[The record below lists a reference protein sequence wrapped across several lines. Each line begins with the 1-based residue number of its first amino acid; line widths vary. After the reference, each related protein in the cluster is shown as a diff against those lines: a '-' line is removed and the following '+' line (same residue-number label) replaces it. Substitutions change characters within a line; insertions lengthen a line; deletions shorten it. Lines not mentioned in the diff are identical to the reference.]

1 MNNSLKTA
9 AAVLAFALGLSAC
22 QQNKPQE
29 TGETGSAGDTT
40 AATNQP
46 TVGMNN
52 NISKES
58 LGTLADSTEVE
69 LYTLRNANGA
79 TVQITNYGAIVTSIQ
94 MPDKTGKPGEVVLG
108 FDQVQG
114 YLTKDYLASGPY
126 FGAVVG
132 RYGNRIAKGRFSLEG
147 NTYKLA
153 VNNGPNHLH
162 GGLKGF
168 DKRVWTAKPLDSDTI
183 TKLHLTYLSKDGEEG
198 YPGNLQVSVT
208 YTLTNNNELRME
220 YQASTDKPTVVN
232 LTNHSYFNLAQGA
245 DPNVLNHQVTL
256 NADRFVAV
264 DETLIPTGD
273 LKPVK
278 GTPFDFT
285 APHAIGERIGQVEGG
300 YDHTWVF
307 SRNGG
312 SAGGGDGDLFLGARV
327 VAPSTGRVMEVLT
340 DQPGVQFY
348 TGNFLNGTFK
358 GHGGQTYVKHYGF
371 CLETQHF
378 PDSPNQRKFP
388 SVVLRPGETYR
399 TVTVYRFSVQQAQQ

>member
-1 MNNSLKTA
+1 MRNKTNIA
-9 AAVLAFALGLSAC
+9 AAVLACLLGLSAC
-22 QQNKPQE
+22 QQKNQNE
-29 TGETGSAGDTT
+29 TGETGAAGDTT
-40 AATNQP
+40 SNQP
-46 TVGMNN
+46 TATM

-69 LYTLRNANGA
+69 LYTLRNNNGA
-79 TVQITNYGAIVTSIQ
+79 TVKITNYGAIVTSIQ
-94 MPDKTGKPGEVVLG
+94 VPDKNGNSGEVVLG

-114 YLTKDYLASGPY
+114 YLTKEYLASGPY
-126 FGAVVG
+126 FGSVVG
-132 RYGNRIAKGRFSLEG
+132 RYGNRIAKGKFSLEG
-147 NTYKLA
+147 KQYTLA

-168 DKRVWTAKPLDSDTI
+168 DKRVWQAKPLEGDT
-183 TKLHLTYLSKDGEEG
+183 TAKLHLTYLSKDGEEG

-208 YTLTNNNELRME
+208 YTLTNNNELRIE
-220 YQASTDKPTVVN
+220 YQASSDKPTVVN
-232 LTNHSYFNLAQGA
+232 LTNHSYFNLAYGA
-245 DPNVLNHQVTL
+245 APNVLDHQVTL

-264 DETLIPTGD
+264 DNTLIPTGD

-285 APHAIGERIGQVEGG
+285 TAHSIGERIGQVEGG

-307 SRNGG
+307 SRSGG
-312 SAGGGDGDLFLGARV
+312 EDMFLGARV
-327 VAPSTGRVMEVLT
+327 VAPATGRVMEVLT

-378 PDSPNQRKFP
+378 PDSPNQSKFP

-399 TVTVYRFSVQQAQQ
+399 TATMYRFSVQK

>member
-1 MNNSLKTA
+1 MKNCLKTA

-22 QQNKPQE
+22 QQNKQE
-29 TGETGSAGDTT
+29 TGETADSTT
-40 AATNQP
+40 ATNQP

-69 LYTLRNANGA
+69 LYTLRNTSGA
-79 TVQITNYGAIVTSIQ
+79 TVKITNYGAIVTSIQ
-94 MPDKTGKPGEVVLG
+94 MPDKTGQVGEVVLG

-114 YLTKDYLASGPY
+114 YLTKEYLATGPY
-126 FGAVVG
+126 FGSVVG

-147 NTYKLA
+147 KQYKLA

-168 DKRVWTAKPLDSDTI
+168 DKRVWTARPLDSDTI

-245 DPNVLNHQVTL
+245 APNVLDHQVTL
-256 NADRFVAV
+256 NADRYVAV
-264 DETLIPTGD
+264 NETLIPTGD

-285 APHAIGERIGQVEGG
+285 TPHAIGERIGKVEGG

-312 SAGGGDGDLFLGARV
+312 KAGGGDGDLFLGARV

-358 GHGGQTYVKHYGF
+358 GHGDQTYVKHYGF

-378 PDSPNQRKFP
+378 PDSPNQSKFP

-399 TVTVYRFSVQQAQQ
+399 TVTVYRFSTQQTPQ